1 MRNDIVPPKRPNTPV
16 PPRRPLAISQDSS
29 PPQSNSS
36 PEVDSPKAETPVSES
51 KLSRLLQHQRLLVII
66 GAIGALLVV
75 MAIALTVWYN
85 KELAAVTPGKDE
97 KVKVVIAPGSS
108 TIDIAST
115 LKQNDLVRSQAAFA
129 LYVRV
134 TAKAAH
140 LQSGTYRLS
149 KSEDVPAIVK
159 HLTSGHTD
167 TFSMTFL
174 PGATVAENRQVLLK
188 AGYSQAQVDAAL
200 NKPYDGPL
208 FEGKPAGTDL
218 EGYIYGETYQFS
230 ADVNPEQILRRT
242 FEQFEQVVQK
252 ENLVQRYK
260 DHGFNLYQGITLASI
275 IQREVAAP
283 SDSAQVAQVFE
294 LRLKKNMALGSDVT
308 YQYIADKT
316 GQPRSVNI
324 DSPYNTR
331 KYPGL
336 PPGPI
341 STPGLAALKAVGNPA
356 PGDYLFFI
364 SGDDDKTYFARTN
377 EEHEKNI
384 QQHCQKKCQIT

>member
-1 MRNDIVPPKRPNTPV
+1 
-16 PPRRPLAISQDSS
+16 
-29 PPQSNSS
+29 
-36 PEVDSPKAETPVSES
+36 VSES
-51 KLSRLLQHQRLLVII
+51 KLSRLWQHPRLLVII
-66 GAIGALLVV
+66 GTIGALLVIA
-75 MAIALTVWYN
+75 AIALTVWYQ
-85 KELAAVTPGKDE
+85 KELAAVTPDKDV

-129 LYVRV
+129 LYVRI
-134 TAKAAH
+134 TGKAGH

-149 KSEDVPAIVK
+149 KSEDVPAIVR
-159 HLTSGHTD
+159 HLTSGNTD

-174 PGATVAENRQVLLK
+174 PGATLAENRQVLLK
-188 AGYSQAQVDAAL
+188 AGYPQVQVDAAL
-200 NKPYDGPL
+200 DKPYDGPL
-208 FEGKPAGTDL
+208 FAGKPAGTDL
-218 EGYIYGETYQFS
+218 EGYIYGETYEFS
-230 ADVNPEQILRRT
+230 ADVTPEQILTRT
-242 FEQFEQVVQK
+242 FEQFEQVIQK
-252 ENLVQRYK
+252 EDLIQRYK
-260 DHGFNLYQGITLASI
+260 NHGFNLYQGITLASI
-275 IQREVAAP
+275 IQREVVTPA
-283 SDSAQVAQVFE
+283 DSAQVAQVFE

-316 GQPRSVNI
+316 GQPRSVDL

-341 STPGLAALKAVGNPA
+341 ATPGLAALRAVGNPA